1 MAAVNSPRQA
11 AVLGATG
18 SIGASALDVIA
29 RHPGQ
34 MQASI
39 LAAGRDVA
47 GLLRLCVRHR
57 PRHAAIADPALY
69 PALRDGLRDAGL
81 PTEAHAGAEAID
93 ELAAGGDCD
102 TVVAAIVGAAGL
114 SSTLAAARAGKR
126 LLLANKESLVLA
138 GELLTREAAR
148 AGSEII
154 PIDSEH
160 NAIFQCLRSRDAS
173 VEGAGVRRIILTA
186 SGGPFRGRS
195 RAELE
200 AVTPAQAVAHPK
212 WSMGPKISVDSA
224 TLMNKGLE
232 VIEAHHLF
240 NVPGER
246 IDVLVHPQ
254 SLVHSLVE
262 FIDGSTLAQLGLP
275 DMRTTLAVGL
285 GWPRRIESG
294 VSGLDLLT
302 QGRLDFEAPDLD
314 AFPCL
319 RLAWRAMEA
328 GGTAPAVLNA
338 ANEVAVSS
346 FLQGRIGFLSIPA
359 LVDHALSTLPCARA
373 DTLETLLAADA
384 QARRI
389 TEDAIARLPNA

>member
-1 MAAVNSPRQA
+1 MPTDPALRQVAVF
-11 AVLGATG
+11 GATG

-29 RHPGQ
+29 RHPDRLR
-34 MQASI
+34 AAV
-39 LAAGRDVA
+39 LAAGRNVEALVA
-47 GLLRLCVRHR
+47 LCARHR
-57 PRHAAIADPALY
+57 PDDAVIADPAGF

-81 PTEAHAGAEAID
+81 ATRAHAGEAAL
-93 ELAAGGDCD
+93 ETFAAAPQCD

-114 SSTLAAARAGKR
+114 PSTLAAARAGKR

-138 GELLTREAAR
+138 GELLTRSAR
-148 AGSEII
+148 AAGAEII

-160 NAIFQCLRSRDAS
+160 SAIFQCLRSCEADR
-173 VEGAGVRRIILTA
+173 GVRRVILTA

-195 RAELE
+195 RAEL
-200 AVTPAQAVAHPK
+200 ATVTPAQAVAHPK

-240 NVPGER
+240 GLAAER
-246 IDVLVHPQ
+246 IGVWVHPQ

-262 FIDGSTLAQLGLP
+262 FVDGSTLAQMGLP

-285 GWPRRIESG
+285 AWPDRVDSG
-294 VSGLDLLT
+294 VAGLDLLQ

-319 RLAWRAMEA
+319 ALAWEAMRA
-328 GGTAPAVLNA
+328 GGTAPAILNA
-338 ANEVAVSS
+338 ANEVAVSA

-359 LVDHALSTLPCARA
+359 LVEHALSTLPATNA
-373 DTLETLLAADA
+373 DTLEALLAADA
-384 QARRI
+384 QSRRLTDTALARH
-389 TEDAIARLPNA
+389 ALNA